1 MSPTFFPTPNDFRK
15 WLEKNH
21 QKEKELLV
29 GFCKVGSGKPSIT
42 WPQSVDQALCF
53 GWIDGV
59 RRSID
64 EESYCIRFTPRRPK
78 SYWSAVNIKKVNE
91 LVQLGLMQPAGLEA
105 FNKRTSETSEVY
117 SFEQVTVEF
126 GEAYEAIF
134 QRNTRAW
141 GNFNAMAPSYKKLAI
156 WWIVSA
162 KQEATKL
169 KRLTTLIEDSAAG
182 RKVRPFRKANE

>member
-29 GFCKVGSGKPSIT
+29 GFRKVGSGKPSIT

-64 EESYCIRFTPRRPK
+64 EESYSVRFTPRRPK
-78 SYWSAVNIKKVNE
+78 SYWSAVNIKKINE
-91 LVQLGLMQPAGLEA
+91 LTQLGLMQPAGLEA
-105 FNKRTSETSEVY
+105 FRKISAERSEVY
-117 SFEQVTVEF
+117 SFEQATVEL

-134 QRNTRAW
+134 QRNSDAW
-141 GNFNAMAPSYKKLAI
+141 ENFIAMAPSYKKLAI
-156 WWIVSA
+156 WWVTSA
-162 KQEATKL
+162 KQEATRL
-169 KRLTTLIEDSAAG
+169 KRLATLIEDSAAG
-182 RKVRPFRKANE
+182 RKVHPFRRAGE